1 MTWTGASGSAA
12 QEATVD
18 SDLESDC
25 SEARHS
31 NLFIKSR
38 FAPRRPVSGGWAG
51 ANLFGTLGPLSYS
64 GKLAGVAEMGR
75 NEPASKALLR
85 KPLYNGGSIEKS
97 SRNGALF
104 VYGL

>member
-31 NLFIKSR
+31 NLLIRSQ
-38 FAPRRPVSGGWAG
+38 FAPCGPASGGWAE

-75 NEPASKALLR
+75 NEFARKALLR
-85 KPLYNGGSIEKS
+85 KPLYNGGSNEKS
-97 SRNGALF
+97 SRN
-104 VYGL
+104 

>member
-1 MTWTGASGSAA
+1 MTWKGASGSAA

-38 FAPRRPVSGGWAG
+38 FAPRKPASGRWGD
-51 ANLFGTLGPLSYS
+51 ANLFGTLDPLSYV

-75 NEPASKALLR
+75 NKPANKAFFQ
-85 KPLYNGGSIEKS
+85 KPTCNGGSNEKS
-97 SRNGALF
+97 SQN
-104 VYGL
+104 

>member
-38 FAPRRPVSGGWAG
+38 FAPCWPASGGWG
-51 ANLFGTLGPLSYS
+51 GTNLFGTLDPLSH
-64 GKLAGVAEMGR
+64 GEMLAGGTETGR
-75 NEPASKALLR
+75 FRHAGKALLR
-85 KPLYNGGSIEKS
+85 KPLYNGGSNEKS
-97 SRNGALF
+97 SRN
-104 VYGL
+104 

>member
-38 FAPRRPVSGGWAG
+38 FAPRKPASGRWGD
-51 ANLFGTLGPLSYS
+51 ANLFGTLDPLSHREI
-64 GKLAGVAEMGR
+64 LAGGAENGR
-75 NEPASKALLR
+75 FRHAGKALLR
-85 KPLYNGGSIEKS
+85 DPRCNGGSNEKS
-97 SRNGALF
+97 SRN
-104 VYGL
+104 

>member
-12 QEATVD
+12 QEATGD

-38 FAPRRPVSGGWAG
+38 FAPRRPASGGWG
-51 ANLFGTLGPLSYS
+51 EANLFGTLDPLSYS

-75 NEPASKALLR
+75 NKPANKAFFQ
-85 KPLYNGGSIEKS
+85 KPTCNGGSNEKS
-97 SRNGALF
+97 SRN
-104 VYGL
+104 

>member
-1 MTWTGASGSAA
+1 MTWKGASGSAA
-12 QEATVD
+12 QEATAD

-38 FAPRRPVSGGWAG
+38 FAPRRPASGGWGG
-51 ANLFGTLGPLSYS
+51 ANLFGTLGPLLHV

-75 NEPASKALLR
+75 YKPADKAFFQKR
-85 KPLYNGGSIEKS
+85 TCNRGSNEKS
-97 SRNGALF
+97 SQN
-104 VYGL
+104 